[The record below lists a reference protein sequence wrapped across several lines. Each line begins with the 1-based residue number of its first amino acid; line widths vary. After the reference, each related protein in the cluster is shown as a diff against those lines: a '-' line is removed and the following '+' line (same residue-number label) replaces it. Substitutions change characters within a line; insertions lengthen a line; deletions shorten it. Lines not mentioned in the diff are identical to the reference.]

1 MTDRFAD
8 LPEDIATEKRTG
20 EGLRRR
26 YKGSFLGGLR
36 QFSALRRKA
45 PGVIAEF
52 VLAALIFGIAAVL
65 LFRDLNVVGLLPV
78 VGFCLFFIFVVL
90 MSFWLAGRL
99 WRLSGLSVRNG
110 ARYLVTNMWTL
121 AVTAILVVSAVLHLV
136 GL

>member
-1 MTDRFAD
+1 MDRYAH
-8 LPEDIATEKRTG
+8 LPADIADEKRTG
-20 EGLRRR
+20 EELRQR

-36 QFSALRRKA
+36 RFRALRLQA

-52 VLAALIFGIAAVL
+52 VLAALIFGVAAVI

-78 VGFCLFFIFVVL
+78 VGFSLYFIFVVF
-90 MSFWLAGRL
+90 MSFWLAGRF

-110 ARYLVTNMWTL
+110 ARFVVTNMWTL

-136 GL
+136 TP